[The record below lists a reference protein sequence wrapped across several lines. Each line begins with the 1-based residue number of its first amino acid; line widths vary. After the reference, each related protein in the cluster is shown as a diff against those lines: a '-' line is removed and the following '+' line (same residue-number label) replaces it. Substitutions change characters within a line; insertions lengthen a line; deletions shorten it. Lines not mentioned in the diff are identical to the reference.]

1 MYINVSVKSIS
12 YRLLLLV
19 ITAIL
24 SLASCGKI
32 SEIRPTSFELE
43 SIAPK
48 GLYSVAADFK
58 VGIHNPAMQ
67 IALSDIFAEVM
78 LDGKVVG
85 NVSLAPF
92 VMEAKS
98 DNVYDMNA
106 LVALN
111 KGFSIINLLP
121 MMKDP
126 ESLKNAYVNVK
137 VKATLKSGLSKNL
150 EWKEIPVEKL
160 LKLAE

>member
-1 MYINVSVKSIS
+1 MYINVSVKSFS

-19 ITAIL
+19 CTAIL
-24 SLASCGKI
+24 SLSSCGRI
-32 SEIRPTSFELE
+32 SEIRPTSFELG

-48 GLYSVAADFK
+48 GLYSVGADFK
-58 VGIHNPAMQ
+58 LGIHNPAMQ

-85 NVSLAPF
+85 NLSLAPF

-98 DNVYDMNA
+98 DNIYDMNA

-121 MMKDP
+121 MLKDP
-126 ESLKNAYVNVK
+126 EALKNAYINVK

-150 EWKEIPVEKL
+150 EWNEIPVEEL

>member
-1 MYINVSVKSIS
+1 MYINVSVKSFS

-19 ITAIL
+19 CTAIL
-24 SLASCGKI
+24 SLSSCGKI
-32 SEIRPTSFELE
+32 SEIRPTSFELG

-48 GLYSVAADFK
+48 GLYSVGVDFK
-58 VGIHNPAMQ
+58 LGIHNPAMQ

-85 NVSLAPF
+85 NLSLAPF

-98 DNVYDMNA
+98 DNIYDMNA

-121 MMKDP
+121 MLKDP
-126 ESLKNAYVNVK
+126 EALKNAYINVK

-150 EWKEIPVEKL
+150 EWNEIPVEEL

>member
-1 MYINVSVKSIS
+1 MSIKSIS

-19 ITAIL
+19 CTAIL

>member
-1 MYINVSVKSIS
+1 MSIKSIS

-19 ITAIL
+19 CTAIL

-43 SIAPK
+43 SLAPK
-48 GLYSVAADFK
+48 GLYSVAVDFK
-58 VGIHNPAMQ
+58 LGIHNPAMQ

-85 NVSLAPF
+85 NLSLAPF

-111 KGFSIINLLP
+111 KGFSIINWLP

-137 VKATLKSGLSKNL
+137 VKATLKNGLSKNL
-150 EWKEIPVEKL
+150 EWKGIPVEKL

>member
-1 MYINVSVKSIS
+1 MVKRIS

-19 ITAIL
+19 CVVIM
-24 SLASCGKI
+24 SLVSCNKI
-32 SEIRPTSFELE
+32 REIRPTSFELV
-43 SIAPK
+43 SVSPK
-48 GLYSVAADFK
+48 GFYSADVDFK
-58 VGIHNPAMQ
+58 LGIHNPALQ
-67 IALSDIFAEVM
+67 IGFSDIFAEVV
-78 LDGKVVG
+78 LNGKVIG
-85 NVSLAPF
+85 NVSVAPF

-98 DNVYDMNA
+98 DKKYDMNA

-137 VKATLKSGLSKNL
+137 VKATLKNGLSKELKWN
-150 EWKEIPVEKL
+150 EIPVEKL
-160 LKLAE
+160 MKLAE

>member
-1 MYINVSVKSIS
+1 MSIKSIS

-19 ITAIL
+19 CTAIL

-58 VGIHNPAMQ
+58 LGIHNPAMQ

-85 NVSLAPF
+85 NLSLAPF

-98 DNVYDMNA
+98 DNIYDMNA

-121 MMKDP
+121 MLKDP
-126 ESLKNAYVNVK
+126 EALKNAYINVK

-150 EWKEIPVEKL
+150 EWNEIPVEEL

>member
-1 MYINVSVKSIS
+1 MKKGFS
-12 YRLLLLV
+12 YRVLLLLCAAV
-19 ITAIL
+19 MT
-24 SLASCGKI
+24 LASCGKI

-43 SIAPK
+43 SLSPK
-48 GLYSVAADFK
+48 GLYSLGLDFK
-58 VGIHNPAMQ
+58 LGIHNPAMQ

-85 NVSLAPF
+85 NLSLAPF

-98 DNVYDMNA
+98 DKTYDMNA

-137 VKATLKSGLSKNL
+137 VKATLKNGLSKNL

>member
-1 MYINVSVKSIS
+1 MYINVSVKSFS

-19 ITAIL
+19 STAIL

-58 VGIHNPAMQ
+58 LGIHNPAMQ

-85 NVSLAPF
+85 NLSLAPF

-121 MMKDP
+121 MLKDP
-126 ESLKNAYVNVK
+126 EALKNAYINVK

-150 EWKEIPVEKL
+150 EWNEIPVEEL

>member
-1 MYINVSVKSIS
+1 
-12 YRLLLLV
+12 
-19 ITAIL
+19 
-24 SLASCGKI
+24 
-32 SEIRPTSFELE
+32 
-43 SIAPK
+43 
-48 GLYSVAADFK
+48 
-58 VGIHNPAMQ
+58 MQ

-85 NVSLAPF
+85 NLSLAPF

-98 DNVYDMNA
+98 DNIYDMNA

-121 MMKDP
+121 MLQDH
-126 ESLKNAYVNVK
+126 EALKNAYINVK

-150 EWKEIPVEKL
+150 ECNEIPVEEL

>member
-19 ITAIL
+19 STAIL

-67 IALSDIFAEVM
+67 IALADIFAEVM

-121 MMKDP
+121 MMKAP

>member
-1 MYINVSVKSIS
+1 MSVKSFS

-19 ITAIL
+19 CTAIL
-24 SLASCGKI
+24 SLSSCGKI
-32 SEIRPTSFELE
+32 SEIRPTSFELG

-48 GLYSVAADFK
+48 GLYSVGVDFK
-58 VGIHNPAMQ
+58 LGIHNPAMQ

-85 NVSLAPF
+85 NLSLAPF

-98 DNVYDMNA
+98 DNIYDMNA

-121 MMKDP
+121 MLKDP
-126 ESLKNAYVNVK
+126 EALKNAYINVK

-150 EWKEIPVEKL
+150 EWNEIPVEEL

>member
-1 MYINVSVKSIS
+1 MYINVSVKSFS

-19 ITAIL
+19 STVIL

-58 VGIHNPAMQ
+58 LGIHNPAMQ

-85 NVSLAPF
+85 NLSLAPF

-98 DNVYDMNA
+98 DNIYDMNA

-121 MMKDP
+121 MLKDP
-126 ESLKNAYVNVK
+126 EALKNAYINVK

-150 EWKEIPVEKL
+150 EWNEIPVEEL

>member
-1 MYINVSVKSIS
+1 
-12 YRLLLLV
+12 
-19 ITAIL
+19 
-24 SLASCGKI
+24 
-32 SEIRPTSFELE
+32 
-43 SIAPK
+43 
-48 GLYSVAADFK
+48 
-58 VGIHNPAMQ
+58 
-67 IALSDIFAEVM
+67 LSDIFAEVM

>member
-1 MYINVSVKSIS
+1 
-12 YRLLLLV
+12 
-19 ITAIL
+19 
-24 SLASCGKI
+24 
-32 SEIRPTSFELE
+32 
-43 SIAPK
+43 
-48 GLYSVAADFK
+48 
-58 VGIHNPAMQ
+58 MQ

-85 NVSLAPF
+85 NLSLAPF

-98 DNVYDMNA
+98 DNIYDMNA

-121 MMKDP
+121 MLKDP
-126 ESLKNAYVNVK
+126 EALKNAYINVK

-150 EWKEIPVEKL
+150 EWNEIPVEEL

>member
-19 ITAIL
+19 STAIL

-58 VGIHNPAMQ
+58 VGIHNPTMQ

>member
-1 MYINVSVKSIS
+1 MYINVSVKSFS

-19 ITAIL
+19 CAAVL
-24 SLASCGKI
+24 SLVSCNKI

-43 SIAPK
+43 SISPK
-48 GLYSVAADFK
+48 GLSAIAVDFK
-58 VGIHNPAMQ
+58 LGIYNPAMQ
-67 IALSDIFAEVM
+67 IALSDIFAEIV

-85 NVSLAPF
+85 NLSVAPF

-98 DNVYDMNA
+98 DKKYDLNA

-137 VKATLKSGLSKNL
+137 VKATLKNGLSKELKWN
-150 EWKEIPVEKL
+150 EIPVEKL
-160 LKLAE
+160 MKLAE

>member
-1 MYINVSVKSIS
+1 
-12 YRLLLLV
+12 
-19 ITAIL
+19 
-24 SLASCGKI
+24 
-32 SEIRPTSFELE
+32 
-43 SIAPK
+43 
-48 GLYSVAADFK
+48 
-58 VGIHNPAMQ
+58 MQ
-67 IALSDIFAEVM
+67 IALSDIFAEIV

-85 NVSLAPF
+85 NLSVAPF

-98 DNVYDMNA
+98 DKKYDMNA

-137 VKATLKSGLSKNL
+137 VKATLKNGLSKNL

>member
-1 MYINVSVKSIS
+1 MYINVSVKSFS

-19 ITAIL
+19 CTAIL
-24 SLASCGKI
+24 SLSSCGKI
-32 SEIRPTSFELE
+32 SEIRPPSFELG

-48 GLYSVAADFK
+48 GLYSVGVDFK
-58 VGIHNPAMQ
+58 LGIHNPAMQ

-85 NVSLAPF
+85 NLSLAPF

-98 DNVYDMNA
+98 DNIYDMNA

-121 MMKDP
+121 MLKDP
-126 ESLKNAYVNVK
+126 EALKNAYINVK

-150 EWKEIPVEKL
+150 EWNEIPVEEL